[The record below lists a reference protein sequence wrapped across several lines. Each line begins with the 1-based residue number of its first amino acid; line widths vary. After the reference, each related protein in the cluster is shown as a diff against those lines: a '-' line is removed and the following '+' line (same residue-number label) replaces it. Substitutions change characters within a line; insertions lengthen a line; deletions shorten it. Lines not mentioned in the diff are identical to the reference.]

1 MMPRLI
7 RAAATL
13 LGALAMCLLS
23 ARAHAMSCTII
34 NTSSVRFGSYD
45 VFDNQPLDST
55 GTVEFRCTQ
64 VAAGDMLSIQ
74 LNRGESNTF
83 LPRAMMHHG
92 MRFEYNLYLDAAR
105 SVVWG
110 DGTSGTSAY
119 TVRPIEGQTTSVPIY
134 GRITPRQNVAIGS
147 YSDSI
152 VLTVLY

>member
-1 MMPRLI
+1 MPRPI
-7 RAAATL
+7 QAAKVL
-13 LGALAMCLLS
+13 LGALALCLIG
-23 ARAHAMSCTII
+23 ARAQAMSCTVI

-55 GTVEFRCTQ
+55 GNLEFRCTQ

-74 LNRGESNTF
+74 LNRGESNSF
-83 LPRAMMHHG
+83 LPRAMMHRG

-105 SVVWG
+105 TIVWG

-119 TVRPIEGQTTSVPIY
+119 TARPIEGQTISVPIY
-134 GRITPRQNVAIGS
+134 GRIPPRQNVAIGS